1 MDANWHYLYCTFK
14 MTCFDVCFF
23 IIIIYTLI
31 LCVLYIVYVCVF
43 ILKSLFCYCRT
54 ECRVFLVRLEPN
66 ELKERLDV
74 AWIYGALDF
83 IWIWDVMGSRS
94 KT

>member
-1 MDANWHYLYCTFK
+1 M
-14 MTCFDVCFF
+14 FF
-23 IIIIYTLI
+23 FTIYTLI
-31 LCVLYIVYVCVF
+31 LCVLYVCVF

-74 AWIYGALDF
+74 AWIWIYGALDF

>member
-1 MDANWHYLYCTFK
+1 MYANWHYLYCTFK
-14 MTCFDVCFF
+14 MTCFDTRYF
-23 IIIIYTLI
+23 YYY
-31 LCVLYIVYVCVF
+31 LYFNFVCVF

-54 ECRVFLVRLEPN
+54 ECRVFLVILEPN